1 MTETTRGITP
11 ADIRAAADVVRAA
24 GESADSIG
32 FEEAADLRV
41 ALLDLQTATKDS
53 LAVLSGELLR
63 MVEAQ
68 PRRHDGFDY
77 SRRPKTSWRFD
88 HELIRHKIT
97 DLVCAADHKTGEV
110 PDVAGAVGEALE
122 LHADI
127 YVSPSSPAKVGGLR
141 KIGLEKKQAG
151 TYENQGYE
159 LDVVDTMIR
168 EDAE

>member
-41 ALLDLQTATKDS
+41 ALLELDKATKDS

-68 PRRHDGFDY
+68 PRRHDGRTYD
-77 SRRPKTSWRFD
+77 RRPKRTWRFD
-88 HELIRHKIT
+88 HELIRHSIT
-97 DLVCAADHKTGEV
+97 DIVCEANHETGEV
-110 PDVAGAVGEALE
+110 PDVAGAVVEALE

-127 YVSPSSPAKVGGLR
+127 YVSPSTTAKVGGL
-141 KIGLEKKQAG
+141 KKVGLEKKQAG

-168 EDAE
+168 EDD